1 MRAPLE
7 RIDLEGI
14 KQQFDA
20 YWRRE
25 APGGPLVAV
34 SCSRTDAEPPDFP
47 VPETVEGRWTQTE
60 YLCNRARWQAENNVY
75 LGVAFPMFLPNIGPD
90 SFSAYLGAELQFL
103 DDATSW
109 VRPCVDKLADYT
121 PVFDRANKW
130 WRHMCELL
138 DALCEVAPGNFLI
151 GMPDLHGGGD
161 ALAALRHPD
170 KLALDLY
177 DVPEEVERIMVV
189 LTGIYKQ
196 VVDEYS
202 ARISRVQQGSTTWLQ
217 AYSRGKYT
225 ALQNDFSGLISPAM
239 FVRFFR
245 PEVEELAAY
254 LDNSLYHLDGPA
266 ALGNLPHLLEVDEL
280 DGIQWEPGVADRP
293 MSRWVEVCRQVLEAG
308 KCLQIGA
315 AFDEVP
321 YLLSRLPHQGL
332 FITTWAATESDGRE
346 LLRQIGRKS

>member
-25 APGGPLVAV
+25 APGGPFVAV
-34 SCSRTDAEPPDFP
+34 TCRRTDAEPPDLP
-47 VPETVEGRWTQTE
+47 VPETVEERWTRTE

-75 LGVAFPMFLPNIGPD
+75 LGVAFPMFLPDIGPD

-109 VRPCVDKLADYT
+109 VRPCVDRLADYT

-151 GMPDLHGGGD
+151 GVPDLHGGGD

-177 DVPEEVERIMVV
+177 DVPEEVERLMVV

-196 VVDEYS
+196 IVDEYS
-202 ARISRVQQGSTTWLQ
+202 ARISRRARPRGCRLTPAGSTRP
-217 AYSRGKYT
+217 SRT
-225 ALQNDFSGLISPAM
+225 ISRA
-239 FVRFFR
+239 
-245 PEVEELAAY
+245 
-254 LDNSLYHLDGPA
+254 
-266 ALGNLPHLLEVDEL
+266 
-280 DGIQWEPGVADRP
+280 
-293 MSRWVEVCRQVLEAG
+293 
-308 KCLQIGA
+308 
-315 AFDEVP
+315 
-321 YLLSRLPHQGL
+321 
-332 FITTWAATESDGRE
+332 
-346 LLRQIGRKS
+346 